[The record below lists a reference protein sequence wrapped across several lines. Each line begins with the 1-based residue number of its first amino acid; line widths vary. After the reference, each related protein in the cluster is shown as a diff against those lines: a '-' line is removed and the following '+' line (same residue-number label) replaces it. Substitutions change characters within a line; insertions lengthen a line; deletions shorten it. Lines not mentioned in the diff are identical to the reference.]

1 MPMGCGS
8 IEAPSY
14 RLKEQQI
21 LDMAPMTNT
30 TLLQLRD
37 LSLGYEGRAVLEGLS
52 LTIER
57 GEFLALLGPN
67 GAGKTTLLRGMLGLI
82 PALAGQIEYGFDRLA
97 HPPGY
102 VPQRETLDPI
112 FPLTVFEVVLMGTY
126 ARLAPLQKVGQR
138 ERQLATT
145 CLAQVGLA
153 QLANRPFW
161 ALSGGQKQR
170 VLIARALAVEPEI
183 LMLDEPTSGV
193 DPGATAA
200 IMDLI
205 ARLNHDRGLTVVL
218 VSHHLRLVRSLVRS
232 IIWVEEGRATKGVTE
247 KMLAPERVAD
257 IFGTLTGT
265 E

>member
-1 MPMGCGS
+1 
-8 IEAPSY
+8 
-14 RLKEQQI
+14 
-21 LDMAPMTNT
+21 MTDT
-30 TLLQLRD
+30 VLLQLQN
-37 LSLGYEGRAVLEGLS
+37 LSLGYDGWAVLEGVSLS
-52 LTIER
+52 IER

-82 PALAGQIEYGFDRLA
+82 PVLAGQIEYGFDRLA

-126 ARLAPLQKVGQR
+126 ARLAPLRSVGRRQR
-138 ERQLATT
+138 QFATT
-145 CLAQVGLA
+145 CLEQVGLPE
-153 QLANRPFW
+153 LADRPFW

-183 LMLDEPTSGV
+183 VILDEPTSGV
-193 DPGATAA
+193 DPGAAAA

-205 ARLNHDRGLTVVL
+205 SRLNRDHGLTVIL

-232 IIWVEEGRATKGVTE
+232 VIWVEDGRVTKGPTRV
-247 KMLAPERVAD
+247 MLAPERIND
-257 IFGTLTGT
+257 IFGALTGT